1 MDAKKVATV
10 TRNVLEI
17 TAANPRGAMRRMIRV
32 MVPLTA
38 AREKLRIVDA
48 RDVMYIV
55 VFVDEANTGRDA
67 ALPRSYRFQVQ
78 SIDDPNSWPMQIRR
92 LVFSIPS
99 RRENGGMFFEVFP
112 KCDRTF
118 LSALLPSSL

>member
-1 MDAKKVATV
+1 MATV

-17 TAANPRGAMRRMIRV
+17 TAANPRGAIRRTIRV

-55 VFVDEANTGRDA
+55 VLFWVEYGWESLVVDAG
-67 ALPRSYRFQVQ
+67 
-78 SIDDPNSWPMQIRR
+78 
-92 LVFSIPS
+92 
-99 RRENGGMFFEVFP
+99 
-112 KCDRTF
+112 
-118 LSALLPSSL
+118 

>member
-10 TRNVLEI
+10 TRNVLKI
-17 TAANPRGAMRRMIRV
+17 TAANPRGAIRKMIRV

-55 VFVDEANTGRDA
+55 RYFVLNMDGKVW
-67 ALPRSYRFQVQ
+67 L
-78 SIDDPNSWPMQIRR
+78 
-92 LVFSIPS
+92 
-99 RRENGGMFFEVFP
+99 
-112 KCDRTF
+112 
-118 LSALLPSSL
+118 

>member
-17 TAANPRGAMRRMIRV
+17 TVANPRGAIRRMIRV

-48 RDVMYIV
+48 RDVMYI
-55 VFVDEANTGRDA
+55 FLWVDETITGRNA

-78 SIDDPNSWPMQIRR
+78 SIDETNFLPMLIRR
-92 LVFSIPS
+92 
-99 RRENGGMFFEVFP
+99 
-112 KCDRTF
+112 
-118 LSALLPSSL
+118 

>member
-1 MDAKKVATV
+1 MVDAKKVATV

-17 TAANPRGAMRRMIRV
+17 TAANPSGAMRRMIRV

-55 VFVDEANTGRDA
+55 VLFCVEYGW
-67 ALPRSYRFQVQ
+67 S
-78 SIDDPNSWPMQIRR
+78 S
-92 LVFSIPS
+92 LVV
-99 RRENGGMFFEVFP
+99 NGG
-112 KCDRTF
+112 
-118 LSALLPSSL
+118 